1 MTESAGIP
9 IHRWHELPDPS
20 GSFQIES
27 WGHRKQD
34 LATLHPHRHEYHEI
48 MCFTNGTFVHDIDFI
63 SFESA
68 GNEFHFVQANSVHM
82 MVREEDASG
91 ISLMFS
97 SDFADQQVL
106 QLLPFGTANPVIKSD
121 SSLYQQNLQLLQ
133 LIQSEYTNQAPGYL
147 QIIRNY
153 FNGFL
158 WQLARIYQPTGNE
171 HKKSTPELYKKFIT
185 LLQKNP
191 TQWRTVESVADAL
204 HVTPKHLIEIVKN
217 HSGQTPLQ
225 LIHDHLLTETK
236 RLLFHTDQP
245 IKEIAYSM
253 GFTDSTNF
261 SKWFRS
267 KTGYTPGAYRIAEG
281 K

>member
-1 MTESAGIP
+1 MTENTGIP
-9 IHRWHELPDPS
+9 VHRWHELPDPS

-34 LATLHPHRHEYHEI
+34 LASLHPHRHDYHEI
-48 MCFTNGTFVHDIDFI
+48 MCFTNGTFVHDIDFK

-68 GNEFHFVQANSVHM
+68 GSEFHFVQANSVHM
-82 MVREEDASG
+82 MVREEEASG

-97 SDFADQQVL
+97 SDFADQQAL
-106 QLLPFGTANPVIKSD
+106 QLLPFGSTNQVIKTD
-121 SSLYQQNLQLLQ
+121 AHHYEQNLQLLR
-133 LIQSEYTNQAPGYL
+133 LIQSEYTQQAPGYL

-158 WQLARIYQPTGNE
+158 WQLARLSQPSLTGPS
-171 HKKSTPELYKKFIT
+171 KSTPELYKRFSA
-185 LLQKNP
+185 LLQNNP
-191 TQWRTVESVADAL
+191 TQWRTVESIAEAL
-204 HVTPKHLIEIVKN
+204 HVSPKHLIETVKN

-225 LIHDHLLTETK
+225 LIHEHLLTETK
-236 RLLFHTDQP
+236 RLLFHTAQP
-245 IKEIAYSM
+245 IKEIAYTM

-261 SKWFRS
+261 TKWFRS